1 MIEYFICAVCQRHMP
16 AYIFGFRVMLI
27 WGTRGNAALCVCV
40 CGLETTC
47 VITSKGLGCWVV
59 FCEQNGCE

>member
-40 CGLETTC
+40 CVWFRNHMCYYIKGFGL
-47 VITSKGLGCWVV
+47 LG
-59 FCEQNGCE
+59 GIL